1 MVRAAEAG
9 WNRGA
14 GRRRRIAA
22 TFALVGHPD
31 ALGQGLGPVAVR
43 GDGAGGDQRGITAQV
58 LLLGACSNRAGKVIL
73 AAAVIDDV
81 LCLLALACE
90 RSDARTAA
98 ASLR

>member
-1 MVRAAEAG
+1 
-9 WNRGA
+9 
-14 GRRRRIAA
+14 
-22 TFALVGHPD
+22 
-31 ALGQGLGPVAVR
+31 
-43 GDGAGGDQRGITAQV
+43 
-58 LLLGACSNRAGKVIL
+58 VIL